1 MSINIGPPA
10 VEELRP
16 RITVIGV
23 GGAGG
28 NAIANMIQAG
38 IEGVD
43 FVVANTDAQA
53 LNNSI
58 AENRIQLG
66 PDITQGLGAGS
77 RPEVGRAAAEETMAE
92 IERALDGVHMCFI
105 AAGMGGGT
113 GTGAAPV
120 VAKLAREK
128 GVLTVGV
135 VTKPFLFEGTRRM
148 RSAEAGIEELQRHV
162 DTLIVIPNQNLFLVA
177 KAETTFKE
185 AFQLADEVLQQGV
198 RSITDLMVMPGLI
211 NLDFADVRSVMAEM
225 GKAMMGTG
233 EGSGENRALE
243 AAEKAIANPLL
254 DGVSMQGAKGVIIS
268 IIGGEDMK
276 LLEVDEAA
284 NHIRELVDPN
294 ANIIWGS
301 AFNPDLQGKIRV
313 SVVATGIEQSA
324 EQAEEAS
331 RPFSLGG
338 SRGPA
343 RPPVA
348 APVSQPLFE
357 REAPAPAPVASQ
369 PEPEPE
375 PAPVAQSEPEPEPAP
390 APAKF
395 YDDDEDDWGL
405 DPTGEEAA
413 SDEPLELEQEAGG
426 GNGDELLLDASR
438 LASDD
443 EPAGEDDGQPRRRRG
458 LLARGD
464 AIGDAGGSGGD
475 FAAGGGAVEPAASG
489 EPAPR
494 APRLGGGGGASGGG
508 ATLFE
513 RMANLSRGGRSAKD
527 DDEDEDDHDSG
538 PSISIPRFLGRQ
550 NNQQSSP
557 FRRGSGEPP
566 MILRNGLCLR
576 LWNDREA
583 GLTVTMARPGDQRV
597 GRRITQLLAG
607 AALALAGPALQAQT
621 AGVATVS
628 QPVVQAIP
636 GGQSGRLNGA
646 LSRLA
651 RNSQDVAALIDA
663 GQASLDLGDVQAAI
677 GFYQRAGAIAPGNGD
692 VKAGLAT
699 AFLQAEDPLNAIP
712 LFDEAA
718 KSGAL
723 GPQRQADRGL
733 AYDLVGDNVSAQQY
747 YREALAAG
755 PDDETTRRLALS
767 QAISGDKRGMETTLA
782 PLLQK
787 QDKSSWRTRAFAL
800 AIIGQTEEAE
810 AIARST
816 LPADMA
822 GAIAAYLRFM
832 PRLTA
837 AQQAAAANLGRFPR
851 AADIGIDDPRFAQY
865 ARPRTVLAT
874 ASRSLTPAGPP
885 LGAKPRDDRQ
895 SRRAREQAAK
905 TAAKSETRPVQVA
918 AAAPPEP
925 RPGREAVATP
935 LSPAT
940 SAAPAMPTPARPSSS
955 PVQVAAAAPP
965 VQPAAAKPASA
976 PSPAPGFGSLDD
988 AGSKNV
994 SSFDLRQVQTPPAQP
1009 PATVQASQPAET
1021 QAAPPCA
1028 GKRCGCDTATASS
1041 ASEGSCACPDETRSQ
1056 RHAATC
1062 AASAPA

>member
-92 IERALDGVHMCFI
+92 IERALEGVHMCFI

-120 VAKLAREK
+120 VAKLARDK

-148 RSAEAGIEELQRHV
+148 RSAESGIEELQKHV

-331 RPFSLGG
+331 RPFNLGA

-343 RPPVA
+343 RPPMAAAA
-348 APVSQPLFE
+348 APALFE
-357 REAPAPAPVASQ
+357 REAPAPAPVAAE

-375 PAPVAQSEPEPEPAP
+375 PAPVAQAEPEPAR

-395 YDDDEDDWGL
+395 YSDDDEDDDWNLGPAT
-405 DPTGEEAA
+405 DEAA
-413 SDEPLELEQEAGG
+413 ADEPFELDQVAAGG
-426 GNGDELLLDASR
+426 NADDELLLGGSS
-438 LASDD
+438 LAEEAGPDD
-443 EPAGEDDGQPRRRRG
+443 QDDGQPRRRRG

-464 AIGDAGGSGGD
+464 DAGDSAGAGM
-475 FAAGGGAVEPAASG
+475 GGGEPQAEA
-489 EPAPR
+489 PPPPR
-494 APRLGGGGGASGGG
+494 APRLGGGGGGGG

-513 RMANLSRGGRSAKD
+513 RMANLSRGGRSATSED
-527 DDEDEDDHDSG
+527 EDDEDEGSG

-550 NNQQSSP
+550 NNQ
-557 FRRGSGEPP
+557 
-566 MILRNGLCLR
+566 
-576 LWNDREA
+576 
-583 GLTVTMARPGDQRV
+583 
-597 GRRITQLLAG
+597 
-607 AALALAGPALQAQT
+607 
-621 AGVATVS
+621 
-628 QPVVQAIP
+628 
-636 GGQSGRLNGA
+636 
-646 LSRLA
+646 
-651 RNSQDVAALIDA
+651 
-663 GQASLDLGDVQAAI
+663 
-677 GFYQRAGAIAPGNGD
+677 
-692 VKAGLAT
+692 
-699 AFLQAEDPLNAIP
+699 
-712 LFDEAA
+712 
-718 KSGAL
+718 
-723 GPQRQADRGL
+723 
-733 AYDLVGDNVSAQQY
+733 
-747 YREALAAG
+747 
-755 PDDETTRRLALS
+755 
-767 QAISGDKRGMETTLA
+767 
-782 PLLQK
+782 
-787 QDKSSWRTRAFAL
+787 
-800 AIIGQTEEAE
+800 
-810 AIARST
+810 
-816 LPADMA
+816 
-822 GAIAAYLRFM
+822 
-832 PRLTA
+832 
-837 AQQAAAANLGRFPR
+837 
-851 AADIGIDDPRFAQY
+851 
-865 ARPRTVLAT
+865 
-874 ASRSLTPAGPP
+874 
-885 LGAKPRDDRQ
+885 
-895 SRRAREQAAK
+895 
-905 TAAKSETRPVQVA
+905 
-918 AAAPPEP
+918 
-925 RPGREAVATP
+925 
-935 LSPAT
+935 
-940 SAAPAMPTPARPSSS
+940 
-955 PVQVAAAAPP
+955 
-965 VQPAAAKPASA
+965 
-976 PSPAPGFGSLDD
+976 
-988 AGSKNV
+988 
-994 SSFDLRQVQTPPAQP
+994 
-1009 PATVQASQPAET
+1009 
-1021 QAAPPCA
+1021 
-1028 GKRCGCDTATASS
+1028 
-1041 ASEGSCACPDETRSQ
+1041 
-1056 RHAATC
+1056 
-1062 AASAPA
+1062 